1 MTTELDNVTVVT
13 GTNLPMLVELVMT
26 RAFGDPTLYELAE
39 RARVVGREG
48 VDLKKLESAD
58 IDEDDE
64 M

>member
-26 RAFGDPTLYELAE
+26 RAFGDPTLDELSE

>member
-26 RAFGDPTLYELAE
+26 RAFGDPTLDELAE
-39 RARVVGREG
+39 CARVVGREG